1 MEAWIV
7 PGRKGTVADGAFFH
21 VFLKSIPGRHI
32 VTDAASCKA
41 FVQAARIR
49 SNHHG
54 GAVCA
59 FAVTAGEANLLLR
72 AEEANVARIGQVTC
86 QNHTAYMNKRE
97 GSSGR
102 RFDGPF
108 RARAIRADH
117 LALVVS
123 YIHGLPERL
132 GLSGSKADSCTSRSE
147 YEHPDPSRTDVCD
160 LLRLLAPKPE
170 EAARLIVRMRWQDL
184 TTHQLAEIA
193 PVRQWRRSDRS
204 TDETRHKLTRPQRER
219 AVERV
224 VQAVSRRSGIDPAAV
239 YSEARDR
246 RTAQARALIAHLVRA
261 HGLLTLREI
270 GVHLGGRTASTLS
283 ESIDLH
289 RQRYP
294 AAFAATLAE
303 VLDPSGPPLFD

>member
-1 MEAWIV
+1 MEAWTV
-7 PGRKGTVADGAFFH
+7 PGRKGTVEDGAFFH

-32 VTDAASCKA
+32 VTDAASCRA
-41 FVQAARIR
+41 FVHAARTR
-49 SNHHG
+49 SSHHG

-59 FAVTAGEANLLLR
+59 FAVSSGEANLLLR
-72 AEEANVARIGQVTC
+72 AEEADVARIVQVTC

-108 RARAIRADH
+108 RARAIGADY
-117 LALVVS
+117 LAQVVS
-123 YIHGLPERL
+123 YIHGLPDRL
-132 GLSGSKADSCTSRSE
+132 ALSGSKGDVCTSRAE
-147 YEHPDPSRTDVCD
+147 FEHPDPSRADVCD
-160 LLRLLAPKPE
+160 LLSFLAPKPE
-170 EAARLIVRMRWQDL
+170 EAARLIARTRWQDL
-184 TTHQLAEIA
+184 SATQLAQIA
-193 PVRQWRRSDRS
+193 PIKQWRRSDRS
-204 TDETRHKLTRPQRER
+204 AGVTRHKLTRPQRER
-219 AVERV
+219 AVERL

-239 YSEARDR
+239 FSEARDR

-283 ESIDLH
+283 ESIDLY

-303 VLDPSGPPLFD
+303 ALDPSGPPLFD

>member
-1 MEAWIV
+1 M
-7 PGRKGTVADGAFFH
+7 PGRKGTAEESGFFH
-21 VFLKSIPGRHI
+21 VLLRSIPGRHI
-32 VTDAASCKA
+32 VTDAASCEA
-41 FVQAARIR
+41 FVHAARLR
-49 SNHHG
+49 SGHHG
-54 GAVCA
+54 GALCA
-59 FAVTAGEANLLLR
+59 FAVSPGEANLLLR
-72 AEEANVARIGQVTC
+72 ADEANVGRIVQVTC
-86 QNHTAYMNKRE
+86 QSHTAYMNKRE
-97 GSSGR
+97 GSAGR

-108 RARAIRADH
+108 RARAIDTGH
-117 LALVVS
+117 LAQVVS

-132 GLSGSKADSCTSRSE
+132 GLSGSKGDWRTSRTDFE
-147 YEHPDPSRTDVCD
+147 LPDPSRADACD
-160 LLRLLAPKPE
+160 LLRLVAPRPE
-170 EAARLIVRMRWQDL
+170 AAARLIAQTRWQEL
-184 TTHQLAEIA
+184 TGIELTRIA
-193 PVRQWRRSDRS
+193 PIRQWRRSDRS
-204 TDETRHKLTRPQRER
+204 TGATRHKLTRPQRER

-270 GVHLGGRTASTLS
+270 GIQLGGRSASTLS
-283 ESIDLH
+283 ESIDLY

>member
-1 MEAWIV
+1 V
-7 PGRKGTVADGAFFH
+7 PGRKGSAEDGAFFH
-21 VFLKSIPGRHI
+21 VSLRSIPGRHI

-41 FVQAARIR
+41 FVHAARLR
-49 SNHHG
+49 SGHHG

-59 FAVTAGEANLLLR
+59 FAVTPGEASLLLR
-72 AEEANVARIGQVTC
+72 AEEANVARIVQVTC
-86 QNHTAYMNKRE
+86 QNHTSYMNRRE
-97 GSSGR
+97 GSAGR

-108 RARAIRADH
+108 RARAIRPAN
-117 LALVVS
+117 LAQVVS
-123 YIHGLPERL
+123 YIHGLPDRL
-132 GLSGSKADSCTSRSE
+132 NLQCSRGDWCSSRAE
-147 YEHPDPSRTDVCD
+147 FEHPDASRADVCD
-160 LLRLLAPKPE
+160 LLRHLAPRPE
-170 EAARLIVRMRWQDL
+170 EAVRLIVQTRWQDL
-184 TTHQLAEIA
+184 TGSELTQIA
-193 PVRQWRRSDRS
+193 PVKQWRERDRS
-204 TDETRHKLTRPQRER
+204 AREDRHKLTRQQRER

-270 GVHLGGRTASTLS
+270 GFHLGGRTASTLS
-283 ESIDLH
+283 ESIELY

-303 VLDPSGPPLFD
+303 LFDPSGRPLFD

>member
-1 MEAWIV
+1 M
-7 PGRKGTVADGAFFH
+7 PGRKGTVEGGGYFH
-21 VFLKSIPGRHI
+21 VLLRSIPGRHI

-41 FVQAARIR
+41 FVHAARVR

-59 FAVTAGEANLLLR
+59 FAVSAGEASLLLR
-72 AEEANVARIGQVTC
+72 ADEANVARIVQVTC
-86 QNHTAYMNKRE
+86 QNHTAYMNRRE
-97 GSSGR
+97 ESSGR

-108 RARAIRADH
+108 RARAIPAAR
-117 LALVVS
+117 LAHVVG

-132 GLSGSKADSCTSRSE
+132 GLSNTRSDWCTSRTDDG
-147 YEHPDPSRTDVCD
+147 HPD
-160 LLRLLAPKPE
+160 L
-170 EAARLIVRMRWQDL
+170 VRHVVPNLKWQDL
-184 TTHQLAEIA
+184 APEVLDEIA
-193 PVRQWRRSDRS
+193 PIKQWRRRDRAGGV
-204 TDETRHKLTRPQRER
+204 TRHKLTRPQRER

-246 RTAQARALIAHLVRA
+246 RTSQARALIAHLVRA

-303 VLDPSGPPLFD
+303 ALDPSGPPLFD

>member
-1 MEAWIV
+1 V
-7 PGRKGTVADGAFFH
+7 PGRKGTVEDGAFFH

-41 FVQAARIR
+41 FVHAARLR
-49 SNHHG
+49 SSHHG

-59 FAVTAGEANLLLR
+59 FAVSASEAHLLLR
-72 AEEANVARIGQVTC
+72 ADEANVARIVQVTC

-97 GSSGR
+97 GSAGR

-108 RARAIRADH
+108 RARAIGDDH
-117 LALVVS
+117 LAQVVS

-132 GLSGSKADSCTSRSE
+132 GLSGSKGDLCTSRADF
-147 YEHPDPSRTDVCD
+147 EHPDPSRADACD
-160 LLRLLAPKPE
+160 LLRHLAPKPD
-170 EAARLIVRMRWQDL
+170 EASRIIAQTRWQDL
-184 TTHQLAEIA
+184 AANELAEIA
-193 PVRQWRRSDRS
+193 PIKHWRRRDRS
-204 TDETRHKLTRPQRER
+204 GGASRHRLTRQQRER
-219 AVERV
+219 AVERL

-261 HGLLTLREI
+261 HGLLTLQEI
-270 GVHLGGRTASTLS
+270 GIHLGGRSPSTLS
-283 ESIDLH
+283 ESIDLY

-294 AAFAATLAE
+294 AVFSATLAE
-303 VLDPSGPPLFD
+303 ALDPAGPPLFD